1 MACGG
6 PSKEFAVIR
15 SQAAYDEIM
24 QLLKDKYQ
32 VDRPVAIGE
41 LGIYAKWQDEWDADA
56 DKFREQLA
64 ELFWHSD
71 AASW

>member
-1 MACGG
+1 MPAMG

-32 VDRPVAIGE
+32 VERPEGDM
-41 LGIYAKWQDEWDADA
+41 GIFAVWQKDWDVDD
-56 DKFREQLA
+56 DKLRAALA

-71 AASW
+71 AASF